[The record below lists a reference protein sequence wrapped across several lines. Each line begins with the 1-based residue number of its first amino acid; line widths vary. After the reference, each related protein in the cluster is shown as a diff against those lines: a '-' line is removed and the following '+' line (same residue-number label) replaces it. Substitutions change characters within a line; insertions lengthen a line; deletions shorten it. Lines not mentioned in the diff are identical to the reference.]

1 MSEIIIVIILI
12 MPVVLV
18 IAVLNYTHKK
28 RKTKTREEIGAY
40 LDQITKEHR
49 LHPGFRKKLVH
60 QTVLVDGASSK
71 IVVVNHKDNQFSH
84 DIFSMDAI
92 KNRKVV
98 TVKQVIPLDE
108 GSRKTEVITTQI
120 GVEISF
126 TKPEKEIFLVS
137 YDHRD
142 QSIFQMADMEK
153 EARQL
158 NEDLSRYTTPRLLSA

>member
-1 MSEIIIVIILI
+1 MSDIIIVILLI

-18 IAVLNYTHKK
+18 VTALNYTHKK
-28 RKTKTREEIGAY
+28 RKSKAREELGTY
-40 LDQITKEHR
+40 MDQVTKEHR
-49 LHPGFRKKLVH
+49 IRPAFKKKLIH
-60 QTVLVDGASSK
+60 QLVMVDGASGK

-84 DIFSMDAI
+84 EIFSIDAI
-92 KNRKVV
+92 KNMKVI

-108 GSRKTEVITTQI
+108 GNRKTEVITTQV

-126 TKPEKEIFLVS
+126 TRPEREILLVS

-142 QSIFQMADMEK
+142 QNIFQMAEMEK

-158 NEDLSRYTTPRLLSA
+158 NEDLSRYKAPELLSA